1 VGEGDR
7 RAIPYPSFIEEQVD
21 VQGPGAIAIGGPFSA
36 ELALDFEGL
45 DEEFIG
51 I

>member
-1 VGEGDR
+1 MGEGDR

-21 VQGPGAIAIGGPFSA
+21 VQGPGASAVSGPFPA

-45 DEEFIG
+45 DDEFIG

>member
-7 RAIPYPSFIEEQVD
+7 RAIPSTSFIEEQVD
-21 VQGPGAIAIGGPFSA
+21 VQGPGAIAVSGPFPA